1 VTPNYPNTQTGNGA
15 WTYAL
20 QPNNAPGAT
29 PRSTTLTVA
38 SIQVTV
44 EQAVASEGSCSFSL
58 NSTSNTSN
66 SAPPSPYTGGTG
78 SFEVTVTGTS
88 LCSFT
93 VAPPTDPTKKWVQ
106 LSSTNFSG
114 TGKFTVSYT
123 VAQNNT
129 TSARNLSLAIAG
141 ATQSN
146 PSFTAAYTVNQ
157 AAGPANTAPVPVIGG
172 ISNAASYIP
181 SSLGA
186 GAIAQGSFFS
196 IFGTDLGPPNPG
208 VTAQSFPFTAT
219 LAGVSVTVTQ
229 GSRSVSAIP
238 QFVAQFQIN
247 AIMPSNAPTGTVQVT
262 VTFDGLTSAPSTT
275 TVAVNNFGAFA
286 VAGGRGPGIVQNF
299 VVATRQTPLNTAGVT
314 AAPGDTVILWGTG
327 LGPLPNGAAD
337 NRPYPPPGQPV
348 QSLPVSVQ
356 VFVGTLAVQ
365 PSYSGRAPEF
375 PGVDQINFV
384 VPQGAPQGCYVP
396 VQVVVAGT
404 NYSNVVTMAIDVNRG
419 TCSDTNPLGTLSRT
433 GGKNGAISLL
443 RINLTDA
450 TTPSNNGLADV
461 GLALFQKDSPA
472 GALGFDLFSSLP
484 PLNACTYYNN
494 LNFLNG
500 LLGGQVPSRGSTS
513 LNAGSAITAT
523 GPNGS
528 RTLPYATA
536 STPTSP
542 YLGLLGAGGGF
553 STYIS
558 SQPFLSPG
566 TYTVSGPGGTDVGPF
581 SLNLNLTASIAT
593 NLSQISVID
602 RTKGLALNWT
612 GGDPANQA
620 VLILGASNDVF
631 TNVSG
636 GFACLVPLGSS
647 SFTVPPGMLAN
658 LPATAGASPGEVQ
671 SSLIVLAVPLG
682 NSVVKFNTSAPPSL
696 DNGLA
701 FYLVGDMRND
711 VTFK

>member
-1 VTPNYPNTQTGNGA
+1 
-15 WTYAL
+15 
-20 QPNNAPGAT
+20 
-29 PRSTTLTVA
+29 
-38 SIQVTV
+38 V
-44 EQAVASEGSCSFSL
+44 EQGAASAGLCVFSL
-58 NSTSNTSN
+58 DSTSNTSN
-66 SAPPSPYTGGTG
+66 NASPSPYTGASG
-78 SFEVTVTGTS
+78 SFNVTVAGNS

-93 VAPPTDPTKKWVQ
+93 VTTPTDPTKKWVQ
-106 LSSTNFSG
+106 LASSNFSG
-114 TGKFTVSYT
+114 NGKFTVNYT

-129 TSARNLSLAIAG
+129 TSARNLSLTIAG
-141 ATQSN
+141 YAQSN
-146 PSFTAAYTVNQ
+146 PSSTATYTVYQ
-157 AAGPANTAPVPVIGG
+157 AAGPANTAPAPVIAG

-181 SSLGA
+181 SSLEA

-208 VTAQSFPFTAT
+208 ATAQSFPLATT
-219 LAGVSVTVTQ
+219 LAGVSVTVT
-229 GSRSVSAIP
+229 GSGRSVPAIP

-262 VTFDGLTSAPSTT
+262 VTFNGLSSAPSTT
-275 TVAVNNFGAFA
+275 AVVVNNFGAFA

-299 VVATRQTPLNTAGVT
+299 VLATRQTPLNTASVT
-314 AAPGDTVILWGTG
+314 AARGDTVILWGTG
-327 LGPLPNGAAD
+327 LGPLPNSAAD
-337 NRPYPPPGQPV
+337 SQPYPPPGQAV

-356 VFVGTLAVQ
+356 VFVGTVAVQ
-365 PSYSGRAPEF
+365 PSYSGRAPQF

-384 VPQGAPQGCYVP
+384 VPPNAPQGCYVP
-396 VQVVVAGT
+396 VQVLVAGA

-419 TCSDTNPLGTLSRT
+419 TCSDTNPLGSLSRA
-433 GGKNGAISLL
+433 GGKNGAIGLL

-450 TTPSNNGLADV
+450 TTPSNNGQADI
-461 GLALFQKDSPA
+461 GLAVFQKDSPG

-500 LLGGQVPSRGSTS
+500 LAGGQVPSRGSTS
-513 LNAGSAITAT
+513 LNAGSAITAI

-528 RTLPYATA
+528 RTLPYAT
-536 STPTSP
+536 SDTPTSP

-553 STYIS
+553 SSYIS

-566 TYTVSGPGGTDVGPF
+566 SYTISGPGGTDVGPF
-581 SLNLNLTASIAT
+581 SLSLNLTASIAT

-612 GGDPANQA
+612 GGDPASQA

-647 SFTVPPGMLAN
+647 SFTVPPGMMAN
-658 LPATAGASPGEVQ
+658 LPATAGTSSGEVQ

-682 NSVVKFNTSAPPSL
+682 NTIVKFNTSAPPSL

-701 FYLVGDMRND
+701 FYLVGEMRND
-711 VTFK
+711 VTFQ